1 MHSRANKADDDD
13 DDKELSIS
21 SESDKEKEKMSNTGN
36 RKNSTEKKDRFY
48 LKRTKSIFVWG
59 KEKMISI
66 IIVELFDYLFF
77 ICS

>member
-48 LKRTKSIFVWG
+48 LKRTKSIFV
-59 KEKMISI
+59 
-66 IIVELFDYLFF
+66 
-77 ICS
+77 